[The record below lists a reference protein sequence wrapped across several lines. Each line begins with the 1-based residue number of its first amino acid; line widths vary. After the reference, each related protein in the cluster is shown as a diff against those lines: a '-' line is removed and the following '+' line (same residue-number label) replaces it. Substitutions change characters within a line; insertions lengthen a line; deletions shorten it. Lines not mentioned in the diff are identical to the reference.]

1 MKTPKLDPFYTLLGA
16 YVVTLF
22 TLIFVVHLKGTLI
35 DNQTKEIL
43 RLSKE
48 RQEWVNEVR
57 LKSDM
62 LLRKITK
69 LKESQSDNSHPNNN
83 SGTNCAAN
91 D

>member
-1 MKTPKLDPFYTLLGA
+1 MKAPKLDPFYTLLGA

-22 TLIFVVHLKGTLI
+22 ALVFVAHSKDTLI
-35 DNQTKEIL
+35 DNEAKEIL

-48 RQEWVNEVR
+48 RQEWVNDTR

-69 LKESQSDNSHPNNN
+69 LKENQSDNSHTNNS